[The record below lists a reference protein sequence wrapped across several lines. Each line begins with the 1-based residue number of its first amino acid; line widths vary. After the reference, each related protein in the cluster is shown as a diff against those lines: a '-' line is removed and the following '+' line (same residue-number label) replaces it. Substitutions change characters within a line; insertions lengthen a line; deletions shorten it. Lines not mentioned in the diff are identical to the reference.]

1 MKLPNK
7 ITPCPIVETILEI
20 RFEASLPGDAVF
32 GILYN
37 QFKSRFGNLEK
48 TPILS
53 IPEQF
58 RQTDPTFRFH
68 PHYKLSADNFILQIG
83 PDVFSI
89 SNTKEYVGWENYRSL
104 IADCIKDLFAANV
117 VKKVSRVALRY
128 INIFENMN
136 IFNNLTLDIS
146 LLNHSIKDNNINFS
160 SEFKNGDF
168 VNLLRIVNNAHAT
181 VGKESLN
188 GSVID
193 IDTSYSNHI
202 ENNLETIM
210 PLIEQAHS
218 IEKEFFFTLLNK
230 EYTDTLQP
238 EFS

>member
-1 MKLPNK
+1 MKLPKK

-37 QFKSRFGNLEK
+37 QFKSRFDKLEK

-89 SNTKEYVGWENYRSL
+89 SNTKEYVGWEKYRSL
-104 IADCIKDLFAANV
+104 ISDCLKDLFAANV
-117 VKKVSRVALRY
+117 VKKVSRIALRY
-128 INIFENMN
+128 INIFENAN

-146 LLNHSIKDNNINFS
+146 LRGDSIKDNNINIS
-160 SEFKNGDF
+160 SEFKSGDF
-168 VNLLRIVNNAHAT
+168 VNLLKIVNNARAT
-181 VGKESLN
+181 VGKETMN
-188 GSVID
+188 GSVVD
-193 IDTSYSNHI
+193 IDTSYSKHV
-202 ENNLETIM
+202 ENNLDTIM

-218 IEKEFFFTLLNK
+218 IEKEFFFTLLNQDYI
-230 EYTDTLQP
+230 ETLKP